1 MTPRRQNVIVA
12 SSLHNVGDRSA
23 IDLKI
28 ENYVPSKV
36 GDPHNDQTPSGL
48 SIGGSDQAYANKNK
62 NQKESGGGGN
72 S

>member
-12 SSLHNVGDRSA
+12 SPLHDVGDRPA

-28 ENYVPSKV
+28 ESYVPSKV
-36 GDPHNDQTPSGL
+36 RGPQNDQTPTRFG
-48 SIGGSDQAYANKNK
+48 GGSDRDCANKNK

>member
-28 ENYVPSKV
+28 ETYVPSKV
-36 GDPHNDQTPSGL
+36 RGAQNDQTPTRLG
-48 SIGGSDQAYANKNK
+48 GGSDRDCVNKNK
-62 NQKESGGGGN
+62 NQ
-72 S
+72 